1 MDYSHKLETHQV
13 FDRGLPSANR
23 AEGSGEE
30 EGGRTEADLEKD
42 EPVVRKMVRVV
53 YGHSSLGPKYLY
65 VAIPE
70 GQPVESALDDVAPH
84 AQPELVDQAMNTMP
98 LGLGEGGD

>member
-23 AEGSGEE
+23 AEGG
-30 EGGRTEADLEKD
+30 TEADLEKD